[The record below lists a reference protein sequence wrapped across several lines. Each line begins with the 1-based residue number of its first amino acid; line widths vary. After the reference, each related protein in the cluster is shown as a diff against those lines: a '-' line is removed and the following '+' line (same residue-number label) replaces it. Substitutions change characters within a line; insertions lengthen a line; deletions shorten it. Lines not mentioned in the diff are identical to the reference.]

1 MSGFLR
7 QSTAVDVLIGPFVD
21 LTDGHV
27 AETGESPAVT
37 LSKNGQALA
46 AKNDATTPAHDAAGH
61 YNCEFD
67 ATDTNTVGTLVA
79 TVAETAGARAVRHEW
94 QVMDEPAYDVL
105 FGSTST
111 ILTSADV
118 GLLYESDITTVTS
131 QTELIMT
138 TGFDSDNIWRYL
150 VLVVEDASG
159 TEHHVTWATSMVQS
173 SNTIVLDSA
182 PPFTITAATPDK
194 VRIHAIPHPRAA
206 LNNYAGATQASLDAG
221 VNIVK
226 VFGTTITG
234 SGTTANPWGS

>member
-7 QSTAVDVLIGPFVD
+7 QSTAVDVLIGPFFD
-21 LTDGHV
+21 LTDGTT
-27 AETGESPAVT
+27 AETGETPAVT

-46 AKNDATTPAHDAAGH
+46 AKNDATTPVHDADGNH
-61 YNCEFD
+61 NCELD
-67 ATDTNTVGTLVA
+67 VTDTDTVGTLVL
-79 TVAETAGARAVRHEW
+79 TVAATASARAIKHEY
-94 QVMDEPAYDVL
+94 QVMDEGAYDAL
-105 FGSTST
+105 FGATAT
-111 ILTSADV
+111 ILTSADI

-150 VLVVEDASG
+150 VLVVEDVSG

-206 LNNYAGATQASLDAG
+206 LNNYAGATQAS
-221 VNIVK
+221 
-226 VFGTTITG
+226 
-234 SGTTANPWGS
+234 